1 MDVCN
6 LRYENYSTGCYGQ
19 HKAGGVTLQFYCEVT
34 YRNYYAIFNADVR
47 RKRCIGDH
55 KAGSRLPKGR
65 FSVSRRSAFYKF
77 WLSTGL
83 NLPTRLSAFN
93 DYMGKLKAF
102 TFSADIVKGN
112 RLDASSLCSL
122 TAVLNTSNKVQ
133 TTAQQRPNYIQA
145 ITSNNTV
152 VEAPVIVA
160 VKENLTACANN
171 YDISKQ
177 VSTNTSNPI
186 TPLDET
192 KRVQNQTNEEWLAEY
207 DEYF

>member
-47 RKRCIGDH
+47 RKRGIGNN
-55 KAGSRLPKGR
+55 KAGSLLPKGR

-122 TAVLNTSNKVQ
+122 TAILNTSNKVQ

>member
-1 MDVCN
+1 
-6 LRYENYSTGCYGQ
+6 
-19 HKAGGVTLQFYCEVT
+19 
-34 YRNYYAIFNADVR
+34 
-47 RKRCIGDH
+47 
-55 KAGSRLPKGR
+55 
-65 FSVSRRSAFYKF
+65 
-77 WLSTGL
+77 
-83 NLPTRLSAFN
+83 
-93 DYMGKLKAF
+93 MGKLKAF

-122 TAVLNTSNKVQ
+122 TAILNTSNKVQ
-133 TTAQQRPNYIQA
+133 TTAQQLPNYIQA

-160 VKENLTACANN
+160 VKENLTACVNN